1 LKPRNSSRARA
12 TGAARGEG
20 DPSGRVTANSP
31 GQRPRTPAVQDPGVR
46 DCGSGLYGHLE
57 ADRTYWWVV
66 LGIFV
71 AATIFRLVFLR
82 ADPPWQFTWSQD
94 LFTDGARVV
103 DGARNKILFG
113 SWITDPRSPG
123 AIFYPL
129 PTLIAWAVFKAL
141 GIGLAQA
148 NLTGVLPGLGALVV
162 AFFLGKK
169 IEGRTGG
176 LLMLLMLGFSY
187 LHMIYSRVPM
197 VEALLVLTVLAAFWL
212 AMGGRRHLFVAGLV
226 VGSVSLMVKLHAIH
240 FVPVVLLYVVLVP
253 AEDLGRRR
261 RWHLAA
267 SFAAGLALAGAIWVA
282 AIYAQHA
289 AILDKY
295 FTSNVVLAQKE
306 DYQGITALRMI
317 ERRLAG
323 IMHGAAGRDGFFAKT
338 PDISILG
345 LVGLLG
351 ILSRY
356 RPRKPSIKSWELFAA
371 LWFLCLLGAFSL
383 LSYRPLRYLAL
394 MTPSVILLATSL
406 LLRLA
411 RGEPVFAA
419 DRPRWFVPVFG
430 VWLAWMV
437 LHLQQEIVFQI
448 MTGGR
453 VVLVNEMNAFQKSL
467 YKYQFMVFPQLLV
480 FGGLCLAL
488 ILFFHRRIAGA
499 RLQISPRA
507 GARIFAAALVVV
519 VAVGTLRFTLYAA
532 DRKYSILESARSLS
546 RVLSEGVLL
555 AGDCSAVIS
564 LETDFKTLPSY
575 GDLIRYK
582 EKDLM
587 ERYPVTHF
595 ILRFPT
601 LFEYLSANYP
611 DFEEEAEPLRIFGL
625 CGREATVVSYNQW
638 PGYRRSSYRPS
649 GYELAVS
656 RLHAD
661 DISMAAELFQ
671 SFLSKHPDSYEALW
685 GLTLCAFRDGREQD
699 AKALI
704 ERALELTDRDA
715 LCFEAYADILDTLGE
730 RTRAIGYYKKALS
743 ISPNSKR
750 LARKLATARGLTID

>member
-1 LKPRNSSRARA
+1 MKPSKPRRTRSAGEARGPGNPGERVPVDSRGERA
-12 TGAARGEG
+12 GAATERGQAG
-20 DPSGRVTANSP
+20 DAGGSRL
-31 GQRPRTPAVQDPGVR
+31 
-46 DCGSGLYGHLE
+46 CGALE
-57 ADRTYWWVV
+57 AYPTYWWVV
-66 LGIFV
+66 LGVF
-71 AATIFRLVFLR
+71 AAAAFFRLAFLG

-123 AIFYPL
+123 AIFYPV

-141 GIGLAQA
+141 GVGLAQA
-148 NLTGVLPGLGALVV
+148 NLTGALPGLGALVV

-169 IEGRTGG
+169 LEGRTGG

-187 LHMIYSRVPM
+187 LHVTYSRVPM
-197 VEALLVLTVLAAFWL
+197 VEAMLVLAVLAAFWL
-212 AMGGRRHLFVAGLV
+212 AMGCKRHLFVAGLLIGV
-226 VGSVSLMVKLHAIH
+226 ASLMVKLHAVH
-240 FVPVVLLYVVLVP
+240 FVPVVLLYLVLVP
-253 AEDLGRRR
+253 SEDLGGRR

-267 SFAAGLALAGAIWVA
+267 SFVAGLAVAGAVWAV
-282 AIYAQHA
+282 AIYAQNA

-295 FTSNVVLAQKE
+295 FTSNVLLAQKE
-306 DYQGITALRMI
+306 DYQDLTVVRMI

-323 IMHGAAGRDGFFAKT
+323 VMHGGAGRDGFFAKT
-338 PDISILG
+338 PDVSILA
-345 LVGLLG
+345 LVSLLG

-356 RPRKPSIKSWELFAA
+356 RPRRPSIKSWELFAA
-371 LWFLCLLGAFSL
+371 IWFLCLLGAFSV

-411 RGEPVFAA
+411 RGEPVFAS
-419 DRPRWFVPVFG
+419 DRPRWFIPVFG
-430 VWLAWMV
+430 VWLAWVV

-467 YKYQFMVFPQLLV
+467 YKYQFMVFPQLVV

-488 ILFFHRRIAGA
+488 TLFFHRRLAGA
-499 RLQISPRA
+499 RLQLSPRA
-507 GARIFAAALVVV
+507 AGRIFAAALVAV
-519 VAVGTLRFTLYAA
+519 VAVGTLRFALYAA
-532 DRKYSILESARSLS
+532 DRKYSIVESARSLS
-546 RVLSEGVLL
+546 RVFSGGVFL

-587 ERYPVTHF
+587 EQYPVTHF

-601 LFEYLSANYP
+601 LFEYLSENYP
-611 DFEEEAEPLRIFGL
+611 DFEDAAEPLRIFGL
-625 CGREATVVSYNQW
+625 CGREATVVSYDRW
-638 PGYRRSSYRPS
+638 PGYLRSSYKPS

-661 DISMAAELFQ
+661 DVATAAELFQ
-671 SFLSKHPDSYEALW
+671 AFLSRHPDSYEALW

-730 RTRAIGYYKKALS
+730 RTRAVGYYRKALN

-750 LARKLATARGLTID
+750 LARKLATARGLTVD